1 MATLKE
7 IKIKNS
13 ERNQVFVK
21 STEGS
26 RLTGT
31 VEENKNVFDKFPQL
45 IMDKYNQLI
54 ELLISLGVEN
64 EYEFADI
71 NSSENVYF
79 TTDVDG
85 NKIKVNAGIKNKSIT
100 KEKLSELLVKTLDE
114 IANASE
120 IARKDAAAA
129 KLLADEALK
138 GVIRDAYVNENG
150 ELIIETKNGEVL
162 NLGSIKGPKGDPG
175 EKAVTTQVGGF
186 FTLAVDHEGN
196 LWAYSE
202 DDIVPQFE
210 YNPDTGELYFISEQE

>member
-45 IMDKYNQLI
+45 IMDKFNQLV
-54 ELLISLGVEN
+54 EDLISLGVEN
-64 EYEFADI
+64 EYKFAGVDE
-71 NSSENVYF
+71 SENVYF
-79 TTDVDG
+79 YTNADG
-85 NKIKVNAGIKNKSIT
+85 NKITVNAGIKNKSIT
-100 KEKLSELLVKTLDE
+100 KEMLSEFLTKTLDG
-114 IANASE
+114 IADAAE
-120 IARKDAAAA
+120 IARMDSATA
-129 KLLADEALK
+129 KKLADEALR
-138 GVIRDAYVNENG
+138 GVIRSAYVNENG

-162 NLGSIKGPKGDPG
+162 NLGKVKGPKGDQG